1 MGKTSRKVLVITYYW
16 PPSGGAGVQRWLKF
30 VKYLTLM
37 GWEPI
42 VYTPVNPEYPVED
55 KSLLDEIPP
64 GVTIFKTPIKEP
76 YTIYKKFVGMKS
88 TDKVAANFISEGKK
102 PSWAQ
107 KVAVWLRGNLF
118 IPDPRVFW
126 VKPSVRYLS
135 ELLADDPVDV
145 IITSGPPHS
154 MHLIGLKLKRKFG
167 IPWIADFRDPWTNI
181 DFYHEL
187 MLTSVADSI
196 HKRLERKVLTN
207 ADLVVTVNRAMQEEF
222 LAKGAKQ
229 VSVISNGFD
238 ESDISETPEYTSEK
252 LTFVHIGTLGEAR
265 NPLAFWQALGEMVKE
280 QPSMADKV
288 LVKLVGNV
296 DFSVKEAVAKN
307 NLEALVEYIPY
318 LPHSEAIKEQATAG
332 MLLLLVNN
340 TPTAKGIVTGKLFEY
355 LAATRPILAIGPEDG
370 EVAEILKETAAG
382 KIFDFKNATGLKKY
396 LVESLQQFSEGKLKA
411 EPMGTAK
418 YSRRELTVRLAVEI
432 ENLIEQNK
440 TH

>member
-1 MGKTSRKVLVITYYW
+1 
-16 PPSGGAGVQRWLKF
+16 
-30 VKYLTLM
+30 M

-88 TDKVAANFISEGKK
+88 TDKVAANFISDGKK

-154 MHLIGLKLKRKFG
+154 MHLIGLKLKLKFG

-196 HKRLERKVLTN
+196 HKRLERKVLMN

-238 ESDISETPEYTSEK
+238 ESDILS
-252 LTFVHIGTLGEAR
+252 LIHI
-265 NPLAFWQALGEMVKE
+265 
-280 QPSMADKV
+280 
-288 LVKLVGNV
+288 
-296 DFSVKEAVAKN
+296 
-307 NLEALVEYIPY
+307 
-318 LPHSEAIKEQATAG
+318 
-332 MLLLLVNN
+332 
-340 TPTAKGIVTGKLFEY
+340 
-355 LAATRPILAIGPEDG
+355 
-370 EVAEILKETAAG
+370 
-382 KIFDFKNATGLKKY
+382 
-396 LVESLQQFSEGKLKA
+396 
-411 EPMGTAK
+411 
-418 YSRRELTVRLAVEI
+418 
-432 ENLIEQNK
+432 
-440 TH
+440 

>member
-1 MGKTSRKVLVITYYW
+1 
-16 PPSGGAGVQRWLKF
+16 
-30 VKYLTLM
+30 M

-42 VYTPVNPEYPVED
+42 VYTPLNPEYPVED

-76 YTIYKKFVGMKS
+76 YTIYKKFVGMKA
-88 TDKVAANFISEGKK
+88 TDKVAANFISDGRK

-107 KVAVWLRGNLF
+107 KVAVWLRGNFF

-126 VKPSVRYLS
+126 VKPSVRFLS
-135 ELLADDPVDV
+135 ELLEDDPVDV
-145 IITSGPPHS
+145 IVTSGPPHS

-167 IPWIADFRDPWTNI
+167 IPWVADFRDPWTNI

-196 HKRLERKVLTN
+196 HKRLERKVLTQ

-238 ESDISETPEYTSEK
+238 ESDIVETPEFTSEK

-265 NPLAFWQALGEMVKE
+265 NPLAFWQALGELVKE
-280 QPSMADKV
+280 QPSICNKV

-296 DFSVKEAVAKN
+296 DFSVRDAVTKN
-307 NLEALVEYIPY
+307 NLEALVEYTPY
-318 LPHSEAIKEQATAG
+318 LPHNEAIKEQSSAG

-355 LAATRPILAIGPEDG
+355 LAATRPILAIGPENG
-370 EVAEILKETAAG
+370 EVAEILTETGAG
-382 KIFDFKNATGLKKY
+382 RIFDFENATGIKQYLTESLELFSQDKLK
-396 LVESLQQFSEGKLKA
+396 VESKD
-411 EPMGTAK
+411 TAK
-418 YSRRELTVRLAVEI
+418 YSRRELTIRLAAEM
-432 ENLIEQNK
+432 ENLVEQNK
-440 TH
+440 IR